1 MLRDVERKLTV
12 DQLPEWEDLHEKC
25 HRVYEQ
31 KRDDKNKLY
40 SFHAPEVEYIAKGKV
55 HKKYEYG
62 CKLSVETTTRD
73 NWVVG
78 IQASH
83 GNHYDGHTLL
93 CAIKQAEIMIDGVID
108 TVFTDRGYIGH
119 DYELEVEIHSAGK

>member
-1 MLRDVERKLTV
+1 MVLRDVERKLTV
-12 DQLPEWEDLHEKC
+12 DQLPEWEDLHEKY

-40 SFHAPEVEYIAKGKV
+40 SFHAPEVECIAEGQV

-73 NWVVG
+73 NCVG

-93 CAIKQAEIMIDGVID
+93 CAITQAEIMLDGVFD
-108 TVFTDRGYIGH
+108 TVFPVRG
-119 DYELEVEIHSAGK
+119 